1 MTNTIRW
8 PEGEFTLPAAL
19 ALNAE
24 IPQAEV
30 RQKLS
35 SALAAKTI
43 VQTQKGDG
51 KIPGKF
57 SVVK

>member
-1 MTNTIRW
+1 M
-8 PEGEFTLPAAL
+8 PAAL
-19 ALNAE
+19 ALNGG

-30 RQKLS
+30 RKK
-35 SALAAKTI
+35 LAAAIAAKAI
-43 VQTQKGDG
+43 VQTQKGDN